1 MSDFE
6 LFSKASKLCL
16 TNAKQYVKDAKILYS
31 TKSYG
36 HALAL
41 TIFSDIEL
49 GKAVIYHLC
58 SKDLISKDV
67 LPDDFHLNFEEGN
80 YDKFVSETW
89 WVGLVLASNVDALV
103 PSLFN
108 LSNLSGKIHLKGNK
122 RELSQNT
129 KNQMFKL
136 INEMHPENEKIK
148 DLLSFACEGFFV
160 KFAHKTITSPNN
172 INKSLV
178 KERIK
183 EVNERIVFGEPFLLL
198 SFSEVQKRIAE
209 GLLKAAFESI
219 IPMKSKIEQLN
230 MPLETC

>member
-16 TNAKQYVKDAKILYS
+16 TNAKQYVKDAKILCS

-58 SKDLISKDV
+58 AKDLISKDV
-67 LPDDFHLNFEEGN
+67 LPDNFLLNFEDRN

-89 WVGLVLASNVDALV
+89 WVGLVLASNIDALV
-103 PSLFN
+103 PNLFN
-108 LSNLSGKIHLKGNK
+108 LSNLSAKINLKGNK
-122 RELSQNT
+122 RELSKNT
-129 KNQMFKL
+129 ENQMLKL

-148 DLLSFACEGFFV
+148 DLLTFAREGFFV
-160 KFAHKTITSPNN
+160 KVTQKRVTSPNN
-172 INKSLV
+172 INKSLA

-183 EVNERIVFGEPFLLL
+183 EVNERIVNGEPFLSL
-198 SFSEVQKRIAE
+198 SFSKVQKTIAE

-219 IPMKSKIEQLN
+219 VPMKSKIEQLI